1 MAGMTSGKGAARG
14 HMSAPATGLNMP
26 DFIAFISREHG
37 WALKCA
43 WFIVTLIVAT
53 LLTVFRVQLGMSAGG
68 IPLLF
73 YLPAIILVT
82 LTCGL
87 RFGIVSLVLTVVFV
101 CYVFLPP
108 AFGFGPLSHTQ
119 IVTLSLW
126 TIVSGFLI
134 AISYFLRVSLQQLS
148 RSEARYRK
156 LVGVTSDIV
165 WVTDSEGNVE
175 SPNDAWSRITGMA
188 WPDFSRRRWLKSI
201 HEDDRMTLM
210 PLNVNADE
218 AHQVE
223 FRLWD
228 SKANDW
234 RWFRSRA
241 VAIYGAQGK
250 ITEWIT
256 AMRDVHEPRLA
267 RERTNIIL
275 GESRHRLKNLIT
287 IIDALAK
294 SSAKNIGANP
304 DTDAFLKRFLG
315 RLHALSAAADLA
327 LAGNNKFI
335 ELSAVVQATLVPFA
349 EGQHHI
355 KVSGPSLILRQETG
369 GGVALAIHELATNAL
384 KYGALSSPNGSVS
397 LTWDVITVPDGERV
411 TIIWQEHGGPAPA
424 KPEREGF
431 GTRVIRAAP
440 ARERDGKV
448 DFEYPADGFL
458 CRIAFTQTKQADES
472 SS

>member
-1 MAGMTSGKGAARG
+1 MAGVTLGKGAVRG
-14 HMSAPATGLNMP
+14 QMPAPTTVLNMP
-26 DFIAFISREHG
+26 GFTEFISRERG
-37 WALKCA
+37 WALKLVWLVGA
-43 WFIVTLIVAT
+43 LLAAT
-53 LLTVFRVQLGMSAGG
+53 LLTAFRARVGMPAGG
-68 IPLLF
+68 APLLF
-73 YLPAIILVT
+73 YLPAIIIVT

-87 RFGIVSLVLTVVFV
+87 RIGIASLVLTTLLVW
-101 CYVFLPP
+101 YVFLPP
-108 AFGFGPLSHTQ
+108 IFAFGPLAHGQ

-126 TIVSGFLI
+126 TIVSSILV
-134 AISYFLRVSLQQLS
+134 AISYFLRMSLQQLW

-165 WVTDSEGNVE
+165 WVTDGGGHIHF
-175 SPNDAWSRITGMA
+175 PNDSWSRITGME
-188 WPDFSRRRWLKSI
+188 WPAFKGRNWLSSI
-201 HEDDRMTLM
+201 HEEDRPALI
-210 PLNVNADE
+210 PEGVKADE

-228 SKANDW
+228 ATANDW

-241 VAIYGAQGK
+241 VAIYDSNGE

-267 RERTNIIL
+267 RERTNIVL

-294 SSAKNIGANP
+294 SSAGRAASNP

-327 LAGNNKFI
+327 LVGNNRFI
-335 ELSAVVQATLVPFA
+335 ELSAVIQATLAPFA
-349 EGQHHI
+349 EGQHLI
-355 KVSGPSLILRQETG
+355 RVDGPDLILQQETG
-369 GGVALAIHELATNAL
+369 GSIALAVHELATNAL
-384 KYGALSSPNGSVS
+384 KYGALSSSSGTVS
-397 LTWDVITVPDGERV
+397 LTWDVINTPDGERV
-411 TIIWQEHGGPAPA
+411 TVTWKEHGGPAPQ

-440 ARERDGKV
+440 AREREGKV
-448 DFEYPADGFL
+448 DFEYPADGLL
-458 CRIAFTQTKQADES
+458 CRIAFTHAKQPEEATA
-472 SS
+472 